1 MNLPQHITYGLIV
14 FAAIFAIGWL
24 TGMGGS
30 FLPNLLFSA
39 AMGVFA
45 SFCFVM
51 ARRIGGRK

>member
-1 MNLPQHITYGLIV
+1 MNLPQHITYGLVV
-14 FAAIFAIGWL
+14 FVAIFLIGWL

-39 AMGVFA
+39 VMGAFA

-51 ARRIGGRK
+51 AKRLGGRK